1 LGFWGYQGVKQLQN
15 QEGCV
20 MKNRELNLHQ
30 MVGRTCRSASEAFK
44 DADYAISISRGK
56 TEWEDAKEFL
66 GHMVWIT
73 PCLGLVVYFIYAY
86 LTNQ

>member
-1 LGFWGYQGVKQLQN
+1 MSRMNGYDKWLMSGYDD
-15 QEGCV
+15 
-20 MKNRELNLHQ
+20 H
-30 MVGRTCRSASEAFK
+30 
-44 DADYAISISRGK
+44 ADYAISISRGK